1 MNTSTLV
8 IALATTIGGIGVAHA
23 SATNPFSMQSLSNG
37 YMLAAAGKSSEGKC
51 GEGKCGGAPKAAPS
65 KGKKNATTDTSN
77 TNKESVKAKD
87 GKCGEGKCGG
97 SK

>member
-8 IALATTIGGIGVAHA
+8 IALATTIGSLGVAHA
-23 SATNPFSMQSLSNG
+23 STTNPFAMQSLTNG
-37 YMLAAAGKSSEGKC
+37 YMLAAAGKASEGKC
-51 GEGKCGGAPKAAPS
+51 GEGKCGGAPKATPN
-65 KGKKNATTDTSN
+65 KGKSNASTDTSKS
-77 TNKESVKAKD
+77 NKDSVKAKD